1 MDMRTDSQR
10 KGHGAPNHG
19 LQSHDD
25 PILDHFG
32 GTSILEN
39 SVCVIHTFIKGRKH
53 RGMCSKKARPN
64 FMPHSSSDHSAAI
77 INFEYLNYV
86 REQ

>member
-1 MDMRTDSQR
+1 MDTWIFRYGRKVGRKVGREVHRWMDGWMDMRTDSQR

-19 LQSHDD
+19 LQSQDD

-39 SVCVIHTFIKGRKH
+39 SVCVCNT
-53 RGMCSKKARPN
+53 
-64 FMPHSSSDHSAAI
+64 
-77 INFEYLNYV
+77 YLY
-86 REQ
+86 